1 LPPPLAS
8 LERGGIMENRGYK
21 KEKREESSSRKLK
34 SKNTTKLQ
42 HNGPYDIS
50 YVLHHCPTVL
60 TPLYSTLYNLNHG

>member
-1 LPPPLAS
+1 LREEGLWRI
-8 LERGGIMENRGYK
+8 EDNK